1 LALVAA
7 VGFPLLITASAYAQD
22 APRPTTAASPPTAIP
37 ELGPPPTG
45 PVPPPVS
52 AGEAT
57 TEAVVVTGSYI
68 PTAEEVT
75 ASPLDTLTTAEIA
88 RAGTPDV
95 LQTLQKRNPDFV
107 GAGNIG
113 ATNAGT
119 AQGGTLGGAIIQL
132 RGLPTLVLY
141 EGRRLTESA
150 AIASGGA
157 QFVDVNLFPASLISR
172 IEILKDGASALYGSE
187 AVGGVVNIFTRDD
200 YQGMEIGA
208 RYGFSVESG
217 VAERSAYV
225 IAGTGNET
233 THVTVGLQYYE
244 IDALFQRERGYSSPP
259 RSLFAGTTTTFAGV
273 GRDAVVLAPNGNPA
287 NRDYLL
293 VGIDPQ
299 DPFGTAGFN
308 SPFNAGVTP
317 GSIAPPPQD
326 PDGPTITVGG
336 VIVAGALPAPP
347 SPGQFAQLAD
357 AIGPQPYFQTTSAF
371 LQTFNLSLFPTNT
384 QDQNRTN
391 VIGSFT
397 HQFFGKQLEF
407 FGDFL
412 YTHNHNSSALNAQP
426 IGNNTGVIILGSQRV
441 NPEFNVTATQPFGII
456 LPTGTPN
463 TPLIAE
469 NRGAPAPFNPFQLSL
484 DNRTLAGRNR
494 LIAGNRFLPFPRV
507 FTNDTHFYRW
517 LGGLRSQFHENWT
530 AESAIYYS
538 NYSIE
543 FVNAGLIRGDQ
554 LNAMIAGTAVDF
566 NGAPIPALDFFARNP
581 IGTGP
586 GQVSLQQFQTMFGKT
601 IRTLHTHQTAFD
613 ARITGF
619 PFRLPGGQVGVSFGG
634 EYRTEGF
641 KVDASPEVF
650 LGSVPILEINRNRG
664 IYSGFVEVSV
674 PIIGRDMNVPFVHS
688 LELNAAFRHDH
699 YEGIE
704 EDANVPKFTLRYQ
717 PIKDLTVRATYSN
730 SFVAPNLYQLFGPV
744 NQGFTPPVSLSPG
757 PGLPPVPQD
766 QGQLRSGSNPGL
778 LPSKAESYT
787 AGIVWS
793 PSFVPGLTITADFF
807 KNWQKDIVGTVG
819 AAAIIPSVN
828 NLGPASPYANLV
840 AFQNFPG
847 LPGSVPITA
856 PFQLA
861 GNMIAVF
868 AQDPL
873 LNLGL
878 QRVQGFDLTARY
890 NLDLQRFGQLEL
902 GASSVIFTNND
913 LKTTA
918 FDDYY
923 NVLGL
928 IFAEFGGANPDYKL
942 TFLAE
947 YRWQGLTLSLNAN
960 YIPEMGNAVGR
971 DPETEDQSTFLRVE
985 DYITVDGRLSYAFK
999 GRTTAGAVVE
1009 DNKGGKNALGG
1020 KGGGGGVAGAEVMS
1034 PMQKILDGTRI
1045 TVGCNNIFDE
1055 DPRLVIGAT
1064 SATSLATY
1072 DPYGRFV
1079 YFELSKKF

>member
-1 LALVAA
+1 
-7 VGFPLLITASAYAQD
+7 
-22 APRPTTAASPPTAIP
+22 
-37 ELGPPPTG
+37 
-45 PVPPPVS
+45 VPPPVS

-88 RAGTPDV
+88 RSGTPDV
-95 LQTLQKRNPDFV
+95 LNTLQKRNPDFV

-113 ATNAGT
+113 STNAGT

-200 YQGMEIGA
+200 YRGMEIGA

-233 THVTVGLQYYE
+233 TSVTVGLQYYE
-244 IDALFQRERGYSSPP
+244 IDGLFQRERGYSSPP
-259 RSLFAGTTTTFAGV
+259 RSLNAGTTTTFAGV
-273 GRDAVVLAPNGNPA
+273 GRDRVGAGTAG

-293 VGIDPQ
+293 IGVDPTQ
-299 DPFGTAGFN
+299 PFGTAGIN
-308 SPFNAGVTP
+308 SPFDVGVLP
-317 GSIAPPPQD
+317 GSVPVPVP
-326 PDGPTITVGG
+326 G
-336 VIVAGALPAPP
+336 AGN
-347 SPGQFAQLAD
+347 PGQYAQL
-357 AIGPQPYFQTTSAF
+357 PQAYVNVPAGT

-384 QDQNRTN
+384 QDQNSTN
-391 VIGSFT
+391 AIGSVT
-397 HQFFGKQLEF
+397 HQIFGKQLEF

-412 YTHNHNSSALNAQP
+412 YTHNHNSSVLNAQP
-426 IGNNTGVIILGSQRV
+426 LSNATGVLILGTRRV
-441 NPEFNVTATQPFGII
+441 NPLNPG
-456 LPTGTPN
+456 G
-463 TPLIAE
+463 PLIAE

-484 DNRTLAGRNR
+484 DTNTAAGNYRNLAGQRYVTK
-494 LIAGNRFLPFPRV
+494 PRT

-530 AESAIYYS
+530 AESAVYYS
-538 NYSIE
+538 NYAISFI
-543 FVNAGLIRGDQ
+543 NAGLVNAQQ
-554 LNAMIAGTAVDF
+554 LNAAIAGTAVDQSGNTF
-566 NGAPIPALDFFARNP
+566 VLDFFARNP
-581 IGTGP
+581 IGTNP
-586 GQVSLQQFQTMFGKT
+586 GQITEAQFNTLFGKT
-601 IRTLHTHQTAFD
+601 VRNLATHQTAFD

-619 PFRLPGGQVGVSFGG
+619 PFKLPGGQLGVSFGG

-641 KVDASPEVF
+641 KIDASPEIFV
-650 LGSVPILEINRNRG
+650 GSVPVQEINANRF
-664 IYSGFVEVSV
+664 IYSGFFEVSI
-674 PIIGRDMNVPFVHS
+674 PIVGRDQGIPGIYS
-688 LELNAAFRHDH
+688 LELNSAFRHDH
-699 YEGIE
+699 YEGIN

-717 PIKDLTVRATYSN
+717 PIKDLTLRATYSN
-730 SFVAPNLYQLFGPV
+730 SFVAPNLYQLEGPI
-744 NQGFTPPVSLSPG
+744 NQGFTAPVSLPPG
-757 PGLPPVPQD
+757 PGLPATPQD
-766 QGQLRSGSNPGL
+766 QAQLRSGSNPDL
-778 LPSKAESYT
+778 VPSKAESYT
-787 AGIVWS
+787 VGLVYS
-793 PSFVPGLTITADFF
+793 PSFVPGLTITADYFR
-807 KNWQKDIVGTVG
+807 NWQKEIVGTLG
-819 AAAIIPSVN
+819 AATILQSVN
-828 NLGPASPYANLV
+828 ALGPASPYAGLV
-840 AFQNFPG
+840 AQNNFPG
-847 LPGSVPITA
+847 SIGAQPVTGAYQLFGN
-856 PFQLA
+856 LA
-861 GNMIAVF
+861 GTFVN
-868 AQDPL
+868 DNL

-878 QRVQGFDLTARY
+878 QRVVGYDLTARY
-890 NLDLQRFGQLEL
+890 VLDLQRFGQLEF
-902 GASSVIFTNND
+902 GVNTVIFTGND
-913 LKTTA
+913 LKTTE

-928 IFAEFGGANPDYKL
+928 IFAEFGGANPKYKVTSL
-942 TFLAE
+942 FE
-947 YRWQGLTLSLNAN
+947 YRWEGLTLSLNAN

-985 DYITVDGRLSYAFK
+985 DYITFDGRLSYAFK

-1009 DNKGGKNALGG
+1009 DNKGGKNAMSG
-1020 KGGGGGVAGAEVMS
+1020 KGGGEVAGAEVMS
-1034 PMQKILDGTRI
+1034 PMQKLLDGTRV
-1045 TVGCNNIFDE
+1045 TVGCNNLLDE
-1055 DPRLVIGAT
+1055 DPRLVVGAS